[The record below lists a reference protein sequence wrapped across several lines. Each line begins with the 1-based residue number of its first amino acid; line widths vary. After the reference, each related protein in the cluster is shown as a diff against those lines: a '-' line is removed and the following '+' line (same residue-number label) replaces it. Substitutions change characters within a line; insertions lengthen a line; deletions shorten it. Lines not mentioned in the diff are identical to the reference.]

1 MFVTENSGIDTF
13 RYILNEAKAVGFE
26 GTINLAPQKGLCLNT
41 LVYKVPN
48 GQLTLKYFLTQRSED
63 EPIVGNMWLNFS
75 SMVPMYDR
83 QLISLNGGYTPNN
96 IVSPKVFVD
105 LLKHIDT
112 IKDHLKIG
120 EDDEEIAI
128 QKWINDS
135 CFEALD

>member
-1 MFVTENSGIDTF
+1 MFDTENIEIDTF

-26 GTINLAPQKGLCLNT
+26 GSINLAPQKGLCLNS
-41 LVYKVPN
+41 LIYNVPN
-48 GQLTLKYFLTQRSED
+48 GQLTLKYFISQPSED
-63 EPIVGNMWLNFS
+63 DPIIGNMWLNFS
-75 SMVPMYDR
+75 SMIPMYDR
-83 QLISLNGGYTPNN
+83 QLISLCDGYSNN
-96 IVSPKVFVD
+96 NVGPKVFVD

-112 IKDHLKIG
+112 IKDHLRIG

>member
-1 MFVTENSGIDTF
+1 MFVTENRGIDTF

-26 GTINLAPQKGLCLNT
+26 GSINLAPQKGLCLNT
-41 LVYKVPN
+41 LVYDVPN
-48 GQLTLKYFLTQRSED
+48 GQLTLKYFISQPSED
-63 EPIVGNMWLNFS
+63 DPIIGNMWLNFS

-83 QLISLNGGYTPNN
+83 QLISLYGGYSDNN
-96 IVSPKVFVD
+96 VGPKVFVD

-112 IKDHLKIG
+112 IKDHLRIG

>member
-1 MFVTENSGIDTF
+1 MFVTENRGIDTF
-13 RYILNEAKAVGFE
+13 RYILNEAKAVGFK
-26 GTINLAPQKGLCLNT
+26 GAINLAPHKGLCLNT
-41 LVYKVPN
+41 LVYDVPN
-48 GQLTLKYFLTQRSED
+48 GQLTLKYFLTQTSED

-83 QLISLNGGYTPNN
+83 QLISLCGGYTDNN
-96 IVSPKVFVD
+96 VGPKVFVD

-135 CFEALD
+135 CFEVLD

>member
-1 MFVTENSGIDTF
+1 MFDTENIEIDTF
-13 RYILNEAKAVGFE
+13 RYILNEAKTVGFE
-26 GTINLAPQKGLCLNT
+26 GSINLAPQKGLCLNS
-41 LVYKVPN
+41 LVYNVPN
-48 GQLTLKYFLTQRSED
+48 GQLTLKYFISQPSED
-63 EPIVGNMWLNFS
+63 DPIIGNMWLNFS

-83 QLISLNGGYTPNN
+83 QLISLCGGYSNN
-96 IVSPKVFVD
+96 NVGPKVFVD

>member
-1 MFVTENSGIDTF
+1 MFDTENVEIDTF

-26 GTINLAPQKGLCLNT
+26 GAINLAPQKGLCLNT
-41 LVYKVPN
+41 LVYDVPN
-48 GQLTLKYFLTQRSED
+48 GQLTLKYFLTQTSED
-63 EPIVGNMWLNFS
+63 EPIVGNMWLSFS

-83 QLISLNGGYTPNN
+83 QLISLCGGYANN
-96 IVSPKVFVD
+96 VGPKVFVD

>member
-1 MFVTENSGIDTF
+1 MFVTENRGIDTF

-26 GTINLAPQKGLCLNT
+26 GAINLAPQKGLCLNT
-41 LVYKVPN
+41 LVYDVPN
-48 GQLTLKYFLTQRSED
+48 GQLTLKYFLTQTSED
-63 EPIVGNMWLNFS
+63 EPIVGNMWLSFS

-83 QLISLNGGYTPNN
+83 QLISLCGGYANN
-96 IVSPKVFVD
+96 VGPKVFVD

>member
-1 MFVTENSGIDTF
+1 MIVTENKGIDTF
-13 RYILNEAKAVGFE
+13 RYILNAAKDVGFE
-26 GTINLAPQKGLCLNT
+26 GTINLTPHKGIYLNS

-48 GQLTLKYFLTQRSED
+48 GQLVLKYNLMQDSKED
-63 EPIVGNMWLNFS
+63 FIVGNMWLNFS

-83 QLISLNGGYTPNN
+83 QLVSLYGGYTTSN
-96 IVSPKVFVD
+96 VGPKVFVD

-128 QKWINDS
+128 QKWLNDS
-135 CFEALD
+135 CFEVLD

>member
-1 MFVTENSGIDTF
+1 MFGTGNIEIDTF

-26 GTINLAPQKGLCLNT
+26 GSINLAPQKGLCLNS
-41 LVYKVPN
+41 LIYNVQN
-48 GQLTLKYFLTQRSED
+48 GQLTLKYFLTQTSED

-83 QLISLNGGYTPNN
+83 QLISLCGGYSNN
-96 IVSPKVFVD
+96 NVGPKVFVD

>member
-1 MFVTENSGIDTF
+1 MFVTENRGIDTF

-26 GTINLAPQKGLCLNT
+26 GSINLAPQKGLCLNS
-41 LVYKVPN
+41 LVYNVPN
-48 GQLTLKYFLTQRSED
+48 GQLTLKYFLTQTSEN

-83 QLISLNGGYTPNN
+83 QLISLCGGYSDNN
-96 IVSPKVFVD
+96 VGPKVFVD

>member
-1 MFVTENSGIDTF
+1 MFVTENRGIDTF

-26 GTINLAPQKGLCLNT
+26 GAINLAPQKGLCLNT
-41 LVYKVPN
+41 LVYDVPN
-48 GQLTLKYFLTQRSED
+48 GQLTLKYFLTQTIED
-63 EPIVGNMWLNFS
+63 EPIVGNMWLSFS

-83 QLISLNGGYTPNN
+83 QLISLCGGYANN
-96 IVSPKVFVD
+96 VGPKVFVD

>member
-1 MFVTENSGIDTF
+1 MFVTENRGIDTF
-13 RYILNEAKAVGFE
+13 KYILNEAKTVGFE
-26 GTINLAPQKGLCLNT
+26 GAINLAPQKGLCLNT
-41 LVYKVPN
+41 LVYDVPN
-48 GQLTLKYFLTQRSED
+48 GQLTLKYFLTQTSED
-63 EPIVGNMWLNFS
+63 EPIVGNMWLSFS

-83 QLISLNGGYTPNN
+83 QLISLCGGYANN
-96 IVSPKVFVD
+96 VGPKVFVD

>member
-1 MFVTENSGIDTF
+1 MFVTENRGIDTF

-26 GTINLAPQKGLCLNT
+26 GSINLAPQKGLCLNS
-41 LVYKVPN
+41 LIYNVPN
-48 GQLTLKYFLTQRSED
+48 GQLTLKYFISQPSED
-63 EPIVGNMWLNFS
+63 DPIIGNMWLNFS

-83 QLISLNGGYTPNN
+83 QLISLYGGYSDNN
-96 IVSPKVFVD
+96 VGPKVFVD

-112 IKDHLKIG
+112 IKDHLRIG

>member
-1 MFVTENSGIDTF
+1 MFDTENIEIDTF
-13 RYILNEAKAVGFE
+13 RYILNEAKTVGFE
-26 GTINLAPQKGLCLNT
+26 GAINLAPQKGLCLNS
-41 LVYKVPN
+41 LIYNVPN
-48 GQLTLKYFLTQRSED
+48 GQLTLKYFISQPSED
-63 EPIVGNMWLNFS
+63 DPIIGNMWLNFS
-75 SMVPMYDR
+75 SMIPMYDR
-83 QLISLNGGYTPNN
+83 QLISLCGGYRNN
-96 IVSPKVFVD
+96 NVGPKVFVD

>member
-1 MFVTENSGIDTF
+1 MFVTENRGIDTF
-13 RYILNEAKAVGFE
+13 RYILNEAKSVGFK
-26 GTINLAPQKGLCLNT
+26 GAINLAPQKGLCLNT
-41 LVYKVPN
+41 LVYDVPN
-48 GQLTLKYFLTQRSED
+48 GQLTLKYFLTQTSED

-83 QLISLNGGYTPNN
+83 QLISLCGGYADNN
-96 IVSPKVFVD
+96 VGPKVFVD